1 MAAVAARIASLSVL
15 SLAAIASAQ
24 PAAGSLLLDWEAPSG
39 CPGRDAVLERTRALT
54 ERTATPGEPIR
65 ARGVVTAHRDDART
79 KTLWRLAL
87 ETTQRSNTWQ
97 RSVEAESCQ
106 ELMEAGALILALAI
120 DPNLVSA
127 AATEPPKPDATP
139 EVPGSTSA
147 LPAKPRTSAERSRS
161 TPSPAFVRPSEQSS
175 AGPRSALAL
184 DLSIDASALGDVG
197 SLPRPALGLEGAIGV
212 AAGRLRLDATATL
225 LPEARA
231 VVARD
236 PERGGDIGLWA
247 FGARGAYEVLWK
259 PLRAEGRLG
268 FELGRIRGQ
277 GFGGTAW
284 NMTRTSGWAA
294 GRAGVGAALDLGRF
308 RVRAAIEAVVPVI
321 RPDFVFEGL
330 DRVHRPA
337 VVAGRVVLGVG
348 AHF

>member
-1 MAAVAARIASLSVL
+1 MAALATRIAGLSVL
-15 SLAAIASAQ
+15 SFAAIASGQ
-24 PAAGSLLLDWEAPSG
+24 PAAGPLLLDWEAPSG
-39 CPGRDAVLERTRALT
+39 CPGRDAVLDRTRALT
-54 ERTATPGEPIR
+54 AHTATPGEPIR
-65 ARGVVTAHRDDART
+65 ASGVVTAHRDEART
-79 KTLWRLAL
+79 TTVWRLTL

-120 DPNLVSA
+120 DPNLASA
-127 AATEPPKPDATP
+127 ASEPAKPEATP
-139 EVPGSTSA
+139 ETPGNTSA
-147 LPAKPRTSAERSRS
+147 RPAKPPTSARRSRS
-161 TPSPAFVRPSEQSS
+161 TPSSAFVRSSERSS
-175 AGPRSALAL
+175 GAPQSALEL
-184 DLSIDASALGDVG
+184 DFSVDASVLGDIG

-212 AAGRLRLDATATL
+212 AAGRLRLQATATL
-225 LPEARA
+225 VPEARA

-247 FGARGAYEVLWK
+247 FGARGAYVVPWK
-259 PLRAEGRLG
+259 PVGVEGLVG

-284 NMTRTSGWAA
+284 NTTRTSGWAA
-294 GRAGVGAALDLGRF
+294 GRAGVGASLDLGRF
-308 RVRAAIEAVVPVI
+308 QVRGAVEAVVPVI

-330 DRVHRPA
+330 DQVHRPA
-337 VVAGRVVLGVG
+337 AVAGRIVLGVG